1 MDKNKI
7 KKEYNQKIQNLVK
20 LNKHYYVL
28 SKPLVNDHEYDQI
41 KAEILSLER
50 QYDFLRSEN
59 SPSKVVGFKPSKT
72 FKKVFH
78 RVPMLSLSNA
88 FDEED
93 LVNFEKKINNFLDQK
108 SSNELEYSAEPKID
122 GISASLIYKKGK
134 FTMGLSRGDGKEGED
149 ITQNLMTINDIPKNI
164 PIKNFPDEIDIRGEV
179 FIQNNDFE
187 KNLKDK
193 FANPRNAASG
203 SLRQK
208 NPQDTKKIPLKF
220 IAYTFGYVDK
230 IEIKNQSDYLH
241 QLSKWGFKTNPFNK
255 TIKGIK
261 NLMKNYHEIEKKRNE
276 IDFDIDGIVYK
287 VNNFDLQKRLGNV
300 ANSPRWAIAHKFS
313 ANKGISTIL
322 NIEIQIGR
330 TGALTPV
337 AKIKPINIGGV
348 VVSNVTLHNEDEIMR
363 KDIRIGDIVVIERA
377 GDVIPHIIEVDY
389 KKRNKNSKKYTFPIK
404 CPSCGAKTVKEYNLI
419 TKKNDAVRRCSSE
432 GYDCDKMTI
441 EKIKHFVSKEAFNI
455 DGFGKKIVENF
466 WKLKMIR
473 LPQDIFELNYEK
485 IKTMDGWGQQS
496 VANLRYAIEE
506 KKNISFEKFIYALG
520 IRHIGFENAKLIAK
534 TLKSPEKFLNLS
546 KENKIN
552 DLLNIDGIGE
562 TQITSIKK
570 FFLNKTNLKV
580 IQDLRKIL
588 NIKKTIENKTDG
600 LLSDK
605 IFMFTGKL
613 IGISRAEAKSLIEKN
628 SGTIISNVS
637 KKLDYLIIG
646 EKPTKRKVEAAK
658 ELKIK
663 IIDQSELQK
672 LLNKGS

>member
-1 MDKNKI
+1 MDRNKI
-7 KKEYNQKIQNLVK
+7 KKNYNEKIKNLLN
-20 LNKHYYVL
+20 LNKYYYDL
-28 SKPLVNDHEYDQI
+28 NKPLVNDHEYDQI
-41 KAEILSLER
+41 KADILSLEKK
-50 QYDFLRSEN
+50 YDFLESAN
-59 SPSKVVGFKPSKT
+59 SPSKIIGFKPSKT
-72 FKKVFH
+72 FKKVLH

-108 SSNELEYSAEPKID
+108 SFNELEYSAEPKID
-122 GISASLIYKKGK
+122 GISASLIFKKGK
-134 FTMGLSRGDGKEGED
+134 FIMGLSRGDGKEGED
-149 ITQNLMTINDIPKNI
+149 ITNNLMTIDDIPKNI
-164 PIKNFPDEIDIRGEV
+164 SAENFPDEIDIRGEV

-187 KNLKDK
+187 NLKDK

-208 NPQDTKKIPLKF
+208 NPHDTKKIPLKF
-220 IAYTFGYVDK
+220 IAYTFGYVNNM
-230 IEIKNQSDYLH
+230 EIKNQSNYLQ
-241 QLSKWGFKTNPFNK
+241 QLSEWGFKTNPFNK

-287 VNNFDLQKRLGNV
+287 INSFDLQKRLGNV

-313 ANKGISTIL
+313 ANKGISKIL
-322 NIEIQIGR
+322 NIEIQVGR

-348 VVSNVTLHNEDEIMR
+348 IVSNATLHNEDEIIR
-363 KDIRIGDIVVIERA
+363 KDMRIGDIVVVERA
-377 GDVIPHIIEVDY
+377 GDVIPHIIEVDL
-389 KKRNKNSKKYTFPIK
+389 KKRKKNLKKYIFPIK
-404 CPSCGAKTVKEYNLI
+404 CPSCGAKTIKEYNLI

-432 GYDCDKMTI
+432 GYECNKMTI

-455 DGFGKKIVENF
+455 DGLGKKIVENF

-473 LPQDIFELNYEK
+473 LPQDIFALNYKK
-485 IKTMDGWGQQS
+485 IKTMDGWGRQS
-496 VANLRYAIEE
+496 VANLKYAIEE

-534 TLKSPEKFLNLS
+534 TLKSPKNFINLS
-546 KENKIN
+546 KENKIK

-562 TQITSIKK
+562 TQITSLKK

-580 IQDLRKIL
+580 IQDLQKIL
-588 NIKKTIENKTDG
+588 KIHKTIENKKNG
-600 LLSDK
+600 VLSDK

-613 IGISRAEAKSLIEKN
+613 ASMSRAEAKSLIEKN

-658 ELKIK
+658 NLKIK
-663 IIDQSELQK
+663 IIDQSELHK
-672 LLNKGS
+672 LLNKSS

>member
-20 LNKHYYVL
+20 LNKHYYDL

-41 KAEILSLER
+41 KAEILSLEK
-50 QYDFLRSEN
+50 QYNFLRSEN

-179 FIQNNDFE
+179 FIQNKDFE

>member
-1 MDKNKI
+1 MDKNKV
-7 KKEYNQKIQNLVK
+7 KKEYNKKIQNLVK
-20 LNKHYYVL
+20 LNKHYYEL
-28 SKPLVNDHEYDQI
+28 SKPLVNDYEYDQI
-41 KAEILSLER
+41 KADILSLEKK
-50 QYDFLRSEN
+50 YDFLESAN
-59 SPSKVVGFKPSKT
+59 SPSKIVGFKPSKT
-72 FKKVFH
+72 FKKVLH

-122 GISASLIYKKGK
+122 GISASLIFKKGK
-134 FTMGLSRGDGKEGED
+134 FIMGLSRGDGKEGED
-149 ITQNLMTINDIPKNI
+149 ITNNLMTIDDIPKNI
-164 PIKNFPDEIDIRGEV
+164 SAENFPDEIDIRGEV

-187 KNLKDK
+187 NLKDK

-208 NPQDTKKIPLKF
+208 NPQDTKKIPLRF
-220 IAYTFGYVDK
+220 IAYTFGYVNNM
-230 IEIKNQSDYLH
+230 EIKNQSNFLQ
-241 QLSKWGFKTNPFNK
+241 QLSEWGFKTNPFNK

-261 NLMKNYHEIEKKRNE
+261 NLMKNYQEIEKKRND

-287 VNNFDLQKRLGNV
+287 INSFGLQKRLGNV

-313 ANKGISTIL
+313 ANKGISKIL
-322 NIEIQIGR
+322 NIEIQVGR

-348 VVSNVTLHNEDEIMR
+348 VVSNATLHNEDEIIR
-363 KDIRIGDIVVIERA
+363 KDIRIGDIVVVERA
-377 GDVIPHIIEVDY
+377 GDVIPHIIEVDL
-389 KKRNKNSKKYTFPIK
+389 KKRKKNLKKYIFPSK
-404 CPSCGAKTVKEYNLI
+404 CPSCGAETIKEYNLI

-432 GYDCDKMTI
+432 GYECDKMTI

-466 WKLKMIR
+466 WKLKMIK
-473 LPQDIFELNYEK
+473 LPQDIFVLNYEK

-496 VANLRYAIEE
+496 VANLKYAIEE

-534 TLKSPEKFLNLS
+534 TLKSPENFINLS
-546 KENKIN
+546 KENKID

-562 TQITSIKK
+562 TQIISLKK
-570 FFLNKTNLKV
+570 FFLNKTNVKV
-580 IQDLRKIL
+580 IQDLQKIL
-588 NIKKTIENKTDG
+588 KIQKTKENKKDG
-600 LLSDK
+600 VLSDK

-613 IGISRAEAKSLIEKN
+613 TGMSRAEAKSLIEKN

-646 EKPTKRKVEAAK
+646 DKPTKRKVEAAK

-663 IIDQSELQK
+663 ILDQSELQK